1 MNVGDAWGRCQD
13 QLGERRGEDL
23 YHRHGDGGK
32 GGKGGKGERCVA
44 MREACLIDSLSRRAE
59 QG

>member
-1 MNVGDAWGRCQD
+1 MNVGDAWGRFQD
-13 QLGERRGEDL
+13 QLGERHGEDL

-32 GGKGGKGERCVA
+32 GGKGERCVA
-44 MREACLIDSLSRRAE
+44 MTEACLIDSLSRRAE